1 MKLYYTPGACSL
13 APHIVLR
20 ETDRPFDLVK
30 VDLAA
35 KRTEAGDDYAAINP
49 KGSVPALGLDDGSL
63 LTENAVILQ
72 YLADEAPTAGLIP
85 SGGLERYR
93 LLEWLNF
100 VATEL
105 HKGFGPLWNPATP
118 TEFKQA
124 TREAL
129 GRKFDYLQNALR
141 ERDYLAGER
150 FTIVDAYAFTVLNW
164 TAMHDIDLS
173 RWPGLAAFQARIAGR
188 PAVRAALAVEGLL
201 REDDKAASAA
211 EKETA

>member
-1 MKLYYTPGACSL
+1 MKLYFTPGACSL

-20 ETDRPFDLVK
+20 ETGQTFDLVK

-35 KRTEAGDDYAAINP
+35 KRTEAGEDYAAINP
-49 KGSVPALGLDDGSL
+49 KGSVPALGLDDGGL

-72 YLADEAPTAGLIP
+72 YVADQAPAAGLIP
-85 SGGLERYR
+85 RGGLERYR

-100 VATEL
+100 VATEI

-118 TEFKQA
+118 EDFKQA

-129 GRKFDYLQNALR
+129 GRKFDYLQKALS

-150 FTIVDAYAFTVLNW
+150 FSIVDAYAFTVLNW
-164 TAMHDIDLS
+164 TGMHAIDLA
-173 RWPGLAAFQARIAGR
+173 RWPGLAAFQARIAQR
-188 PAVRAALAVEGLL
+188 PAVRTALVAEGLVS
-201 REDDKAASAA
+201 EDAAASAA